1 MRYSLLLG
9 AALLSSACATSSAY
23 RAGQKAERNEN
34 YDKALLEYARASKA
48 APNNLTYRKS
58 LERARL
64 RASEEHTFA
73 GRRLAARGLMK
84 EALDELRLALDLNPQ
99 STLLAD
105 EIRELETQ
113 RAGRDQAGSMQQV
126 KEKAR
131 ESVLPGLDLGPAAR
145 EPLGLVFRNASLK
158 DTYQALGKTV
168 GVNFVFDPAFTD
180 TTINL
185 DLRNVTFEQALKVL
199 ASYGRTFHT
208 VGGEKVINVIPDTAA
223 KRREYEQQVVKTF
236 FLSNADLREVIDL
249 LRIVLGSR
257 RVAPLPGQNAITI
270 NDAPD
275 KIAAAEHIINTIDK
289 KKAEVIVEVE
299 LLEVSRNKLAEY
311 GIELTSSINGG
322 GIKGAIFPSPFK
334 LGKDDTG
341 RTVQLGALTLK
352 DNPYDASNL
361 LISNLPGV
369 VYTLLKTDGSTRIL
383 AHPRLR
389 TSDGQTA
396 QARFGQ
402 QVPVPVTTFTAI
414 ATGGL
419 NSQPFTSFNYK
430 DVGVNIDLTP
440 RVHDDGE
447 VTLLLKLDISSLS
460 DSIGVAGVQGLP
472 TFNSRIVTSQL
483 RLKDGE
489 TTALAGLISDT
500 ERSNLT
506 GIPGLS
512 DLPLVGRLF
521 GHSRREVVQTDIIL
535 TLTPHIVMR
544 PEITVEDLRSFPL
557 QSETPPLLFE
567 VPAIPP
573 ASNARPSSSPSTDPT
588 RSEPIRPP
596 APTPTPTAGPE
607 RN

>member
-1 MRYSLLLG
+1 MRHSHSLLLC
-9 AALLSSACATSSAY
+9 AALLSGACATSGAF
-23 RAGQKAERNEN
+23 RAARKAERNEDF
-34 YDKALLEYARASKA
+34 DKAVLEYSRALKA
-48 APNNLTYRKS
+48 DPNNLTYRKS

-73 GRRLAARGLMK
+73 GRRMAARGLLK
-84 EALDELRLALDLNPQ
+84 EALDEFRLALDLNPQ
-99 STLLAD
+99 STAVAE
-105 EIRELETQ
+105 EIRLLESKRPGQ
-113 RAGRDQAGSMQQV
+113 VLGASMQEAKQ
-126 KEKAR
+126 KAR
-131 ESVLPGLDLGPAAR
+131 ESLLPGLDLGPAAR
-145 EPLGLVFRNASLK
+145 EPLGLLFRNASLK
-158 DTYQALGKTV
+158 DTYQALGKAA
-168 GVNFVFDPAFTD
+168 GVNFVFDPTFND
-180 TTINL
+180 TTVNL
-185 DLRNVTFEQALKVL
+185 DLRDVTFEQALKVL
-199 ASYGRTFHT
+199 ASNGRTFHT
-208 VGGEKVINVIPDTAA
+208 VAGERIINVVPDTAA

-299 LLEVSRNKLAEY
+299 LLEVNRNKLADY
-311 GIELTSSINGG
+311 GIELTSSVDGG
-322 GIKGAIFPSPFK
+322 GIKGAIFPSPVK
-334 LGKDDTG
+334 LETDSSG
-341 RTVQLGALTLK
+341 RRVQVGPLTLD
-352 DNPYDASNL
+352 DNPYSASNL
-361 LISNLPGV
+361 LVSNLPGV

-396 QARFGQ
+396 QARFGE

-430 DVGVNIDLTP
+430 DVGVNIDITP

-447 VTLLLKLDISSLS
+447 VTLTLKLDISSLS
-460 DSIGVAGVQGLP
+460 ESIGIAGVQGLP

-506 GIPGLS
+506 GVPGLS
-512 DLPLVGRLF
+512 DLPLIGRLF
-521 GHSRREVVQTDIIL
+521 ARTRKESVQTDIIL

-544 PEITVEDLRSFPL
+544 PNITVDDLRSFQL

-573 ASNARPSSSPSTDPT
+573 ANNTQRPSPSTDPGRT
-588 RSEPIRPP
+588 EPIRPP

-607 RN
+607 R